1 MSGLSK
7 FLGNAAK
14 VVGTDVYTNMVNAG
28 GSLING
34 FVNEFFTDRA
44 RQKNYEMNEKA
55 AKEADKRQRAQYND
69 LYSPEAMLQQYRAAG
84 LSPSMMMSGGAPV
97 VGGTAA
103 GSQGGTS
110 GGYPSAGKNGSSNP
124 LIALQMEEIKSQIE
138 KNKADANKS
147 NAEADTESGENE
159 RGKAE
164 IQKLLTENIS
174 LQVANK
180 YTESQTTAQEWQNY
194 ITSNTA
200 DFSIRQAEYLSY
212 KSAYEMEET
221 YWKAVRE
228 KQNYEFDK
236 EVFKTRVESEKQNFI
251 NLQLD
256 ALVKQAG
263 IELTVQQIGKLGH
276 EISMLYDESMRG
288 WEQLDIQRA
297 DQETR
302 AKLINK
308 EVDNFERKLDQIDK
322 DLRIKNR
329 NSWFNNINSTIRTVA
344 YSASC
349 VASFIPGNSG
359 TPIPPVLEPSGVN
372 QYY

>member
-1 MSGLSK
+1 MAMNW
-7 FLGNAAK
+7 LGQAAMTVGNDLYKNGMNAF
-14 VVGTDVYTNMVNAG
+14 GNF
-28 GSLING
+28 ING
-34 FVNEFFTDRA
+34 FVNEYFTDRA
-44 RQKNYEMNEKA
+44 RPKNYEYNEKA
-55 AKEADKRQRAQYND
+55 AKEADKRQRAQYKD

-84 LSPSMMMSGGAPV
+84 LSPSMMLSGGAPA
-97 VGGTAA
+97 VGGTA
-103 GSQGGTS
+103 QGNMGS
-110 GGYPSAGKNGSSNP
+110 GGGSAFPSTGQTTTANP
-124 LIALQMEEIKSQIE
+124 LFALEMEELKSQIE

-147 NAEADTESGENE
+147 NAEAETEKGDNE

-164 IQKLLTENIS
+164 IQKLLTENVS

-221 YWKAVRE
+221 YWKAVKE
-228 KQNYEFDK
+228 KQDYEFKK
-236 EVFKTRVESEKQNFI
+236 EVFQTRVEAEKQNFV
-251 NLQLD
+251 NLQIE
-256 ALVKQAG
+256 ALVKQSN
-263 IELTVQQIGKLGH
+263 IELTTQQIGKIGH
-276 EISMLYDESMRG
+276 EISLMYDESMRG
-288 WEQLDIQRA
+288 WEKLDIEKA
-297 DQETR
+297 DQQKR
-302 AKLINK
+302 AELIDK
-308 EVDNFERKLDQIDK
+308 EVSNFERKLEQVDK

-329 NSWFNNINSTIRTVA
+329 NSWFNNINSTIRTIA

-349 VASFIPGNSG
+349 VATFIPGNGG